1 MANYINNPDYENV
14 VLRKTAPKKGG
25 STYTKDGLPVAR
37 TYQISHAT
45 KVENN
50 NGDTSFQPEKFS
62 DEFVK
67 KMIGFR
73 CEKKYNQQQFA
84 MNLNMP
90 HKTIQGIEANTI
102 PYNSVYVQKINNYI
116 SRNSGK

>member
-1 MANYINNPDYENV
+1 MASHINNPDYTPV
-14 VLRKTAPKKGG
+14 VLRKTAPKK
-25 STYTKDGLPVAR
+25 DGLPVGR

-50 NGDTSFQPEKFS
+50 IGDTSFQPEKYTS
-62 DEFVK
+62 EFIK
-67 KMIGFR
+67 KMTTFR
-73 CEKKYNQQQFA
+73 SEKKYNQQQFA

-102 PYNSVYVQKINNYI
+102 PYNAVYVQKINNYI
-116 SRNSGK
+116 SRIASKI

>member
-1 MANYINNPDYENV
+1 MASYINTPDYEPV

-25 STYTKDGLPVAR
+25 STY
-37 TYQISHAT
+37 QISHAT

-50 NGDTSFQPEKFS
+50 TGDSSFQPEKYNS
-62 DEFVK
+62 EFIK

-73 CEKKYNQQQFA
+73 SEKKLNQQQFA

-90 HKTIQGIEANTI
+90 HKTIQGIEANSI
-102 PYNSVYVQKINNYI
+102 PYNASYVQKINNYI
-116 SRNSGK
+116 SRNLAK